1 MNKKIR
7 NSNMELLRI
16 IAMLMI
22 IIYHIT
28 YHCVTDQISDMQYG
42 GANIFS
48 EPVFYK
54 KLFLIE
60 SVLPWGML
68 ANSIFI
74 LISGYFL
81 VERGKN
87 VSLGNIS
94 QKLLLQMGT
103 AVISM
108 TLISSI
114 FCRIHLSG
122 ENTTV
127 KTLSIIDF
135 NYMSWFVG
143 YYFIVVVL
151 SCLFINAY
159 INKIDQT
166 SYRNLLLIWL
176 GLFSFM
182 WSGNVLDNIGDGLRT
197 IICGLF
203 MFALGGYIKK
213 YNPFNKIRTVVLFLI
228 IIITYGFI
236 YLSYFNNVNN
246 SIHEYVA
253 NSMSEPFSQPFI
265 RFDNYGII
273 PVILSVTIFE
283 LFRRIKIKNSKIINF
298 LGSSTFMVYLVHDN
312 EFWWNLWKEHDWIS
326 LLADTSFGY
335 CKMIVLWAIAMFV
348 MGIIIYLIYIGGDRL
363 AVKCKNSFLRH
374 C

>member
-16 IAMLMI
+16 TAMIMI

-28 YHCVTDQISDMQYG
+28 YHCVTDQISDMQYV

-48 EPVFYK
+48 KPVFYK

-60 SVLPWGML
+60 GVLPWGML

-87 VSLGNIS
+87 VNLGNIS
-94 QKLLLQMGT
+94 QKLLLQLGT
-103 AVISM
+103 AAISL
-108 TLISSI
+108 TLISSV
-114 FCRIHLSG
+114 FYKIHLAG
-122 ENTTV
+122 ENTSV

-143 YYFIVVVL
+143 YYFIVVVIA
-151 SCLFINAY
+151 CLFINNY
-159 INKIDQT
+159 INKLDQT
-166 SYRNLLLIWL
+166 SYRNLLLVWL

-203 MFALGGYIKK
+203 MFELGGYIKK
-213 YNPFNKIRTVVLFLI
+213 YNPFDKIRTVVLILL

-236 YLSYFNNVNN
+236 YLSYVNNVND
-246 SIHEYVA
+246 SIHEYIA
-253 NSMSEPFSQPFI
+253 NSVTEPFSQPFI

-283 LFRRIKIKNSKIINF
+283 LFRRVKIKNSKIINF
-298 LGSSTFMVYLVHDN
+298 LGSSTFMIYLVHDN
-312 EFWWNLWKEHDWIS
+312 EFWWNLWKERDWIS
-326 LLADTSFGY
+326 LLTDTSFGY
-335 CKMIVLWAIAMFV
+335 CKM
-348 MGIIIYLIYIGGDRL
+348 
-363 AVKCKNSFLRH
+363 
-374 C
+374 